1 MGLEFKDPLGHLVE
15 IVFEYL
21 KKPEIIGLIVLIIF
35 AYLAFIVIKNLFR
48 GIISL
53 IKTLLHFLSQLFSIG
68 TRTRTPED
76 PLQSSDWLTRAQ
88 AKQEIRFQNASPP
101 LLPKKQPQKKK
112 WRPFQK
118 KGLGETWYP
127 TGWIL
132 NEETGKWEPPDYL
145 MSKEQ
150 TVDKKTQGK
159 EDDTTYHYTR
169 DNIPKENSKPEPQTH
184 FHHDDTTFRVKQEPY
199 TRPQETGY
207 HLTKENLPKDET
219 IIKPKE
225 TPEAP
230 PKAKQEAQ
238 PKAAAYPRIIYTYA
252 RPELKAEDR
261 DYILSEEMDFRN
273 SYQRRELFTRNE
285 WQNYKKLREIAEVR
299 GFVVCPKVRLF
310 DLIEPRHDKKK
321 KLTYRYKIQAKH
333 VDFVICDRDMNI
345 KAILELDDGSHY
357 DPERIKRDEFVNTI
371 LLSTGYTVIHTKY
384 IDSSIF
390 DLI

>member
-1 MGLEFKDPLGHLVE
+1 M
-15 IVFEYL
+15 
-21 KKPEIIGLIVLIIF
+21 IGEGFQPNPATFGNQLISSAIELLIIVVV
-35 AYLAFIVIKNLFR
+35 LWILR
-48 GIISL
+48 GIVRFIIRIL
-53 IKTLLHFLSQLFSIG
+53 KWILGLLFGRS
-68 TRTRTPED
+68 RTTDR
-76 PLQSSDWLTRAQ
+76 LHSSDWLTRAQ

-101 LLPKKQPQKKK
+101 VLPKKQPQKKK

-118 KGLGETWYP
+118 KRLGKTWYP
-127 TGWIL
+127 TGWTL

-145 MSKEQ
+145 VQKERKEEDPLSKRE
-150 TVDKKTQGK
+150 
-159 EDDTTYHYTR
+159 DTTYHYTR
-169 DNIPKENSKPEPQTH
+169 DNIPKEDTIPEPQTH

-199 TRPQETGY
+199 TRPQESKEESGY
-207 HLTKENLPKDET
+207 HLTKEKLPKDEAV
-219 IIKPKE
+219 IKPKAPPE
-225 TPEAP
+225 TPS
-230 PKAKQEAQ
+230 KAKQEAQ
-238 PKAAAYPRIIYTYA
+238 PKTAAYPRIVYTYA
-252 RPELKAEDR
+252 RPELKAEDKN
-261 DYILSEEMDFRN
+261 YILSEEMDFQN

-299 GFVVCPKVRLF
+299 GFVICPKVRLF

-345 KAILELDDGSHY
+345 KAILELDDSSHY

-384 IDSSIF
+384 IDASIL